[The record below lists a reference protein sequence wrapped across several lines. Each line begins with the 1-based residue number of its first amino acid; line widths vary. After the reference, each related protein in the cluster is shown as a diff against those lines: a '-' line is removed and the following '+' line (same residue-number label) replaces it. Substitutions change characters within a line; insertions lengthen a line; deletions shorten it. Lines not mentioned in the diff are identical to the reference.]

1 MAYDDWPEEFQEV
14 WDNLEVTDAF
24 EGMDSGQIE
33 YAEFMFEEGWM
44 TYEDEKSHGS
54 DIEFARE
61 EFWDLV
67 GLEYEEY
74 FDWEG
79 WREAMGYD
87 LWLAA
92 IELARKQSHET
103 GKSRGFV
110 RLLSVL
116 KIVTSTTHR

>member
-1 MAYDDWPEEFQEV
+1 VAYDDWPEEFQDV
-14 WDNLEVTDAF
+14 WDNLEATDAF
-24 EGMDSGQIE
+24 DGMSSGQLE

-44 TYEDEKSHGS
+44 TYEDEKAHPS
-54 DIEFARE
+54 DIEFARD

-87 LWLAA
+87 
-92 IELARKQSHET
+92 
-103 GKSRGFV
+103 
-110 RLLSVL
+110 
-116 KIVTSTTHR
+116 